1 MIIKNL
7 ELMCLMYIFIM
18 VVVVQWTAYNYK
30 SIKYILFIYYFIE
43 YEILDENFQFGLTE
57 NIRVFK

>member
-1 MIIKNL
+1 
-7 ELMCLMYIFIM
+7 MCLMYIFIM